1 MHASWIAAASAL
13 ENEARGLHQFESGD
27 NCTLQG
33 SDVYLFVRQGFD
45 CGEDR
50 GTTQASTVA
59 LAATSALATKLA
71 LSFSTM
77 ATSSLVR
84 CTTSSWARAAASLA
98 SLGTGDWRRQRH
110 GGDETPMGKERR
122 VERDCQAWWLR
133 QSQAEARAIGL

>member
-50 GTTQASTVA
+50 GTCVDSSLGGDV
-59 LAATSALATKLA
+59 
-71 LSFSTM
+71 SFSDQVGPLLLNDGNILLG
-77 ATSSLVR
+77 AVHNLLLGTSSGE
-84 CTTSSWARAAASLA
+84 
-98 SLGTGDWRRQRH
+98 LGLTGDWRLAMSA
-110 GGDETPMGKERR
+110 T
-122 VERDCQAWWLR
+122 WWR
-133 QSQAEARAIGL
+133 